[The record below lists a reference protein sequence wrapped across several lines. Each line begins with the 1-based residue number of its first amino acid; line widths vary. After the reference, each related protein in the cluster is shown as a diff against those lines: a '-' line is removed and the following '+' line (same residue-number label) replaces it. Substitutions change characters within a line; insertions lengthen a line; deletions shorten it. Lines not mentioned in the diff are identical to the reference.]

1 MRVKCSLCEKLET
14 INDDTLVA
22 KRLRNRPIH
31 TYMCDDC
38 QERIKVKTEARIK
51 TGRFSLY
58 QDPATKEKKKKK
70 GKKNRRRKKDLT
82 QVQVFFTY
90 LLFLLF
96 SHDAAVFYK

>member
-1 MRVKCSLCEKLET
+1 MRVKCSICEKLET
-14 INDDTLVA
+14 IDDDTLVA

-70 GKKNRRRKKDLT
+70 GKKNKRHKKRPDT
-82 QVQVFFTY
+82 CSG
-90 LLFLLF
+90 LFLRIHCSFFFARCSRIL
-96 SHDAAVFYK
+96 

>member
-1 MRVKCSLCEKLET
+1 MMRVKCSLCEKLET

-31 TYMCDDC
+31 TYMCVDC
-38 QERIKVKTEARIK
+38 QERIKVKTEERIK

-70 GKKNRRRKKDLT
+70 GKKEQKT
-82 QVQVFFTY
+82 
-90 LLFLLF
+90 
-96 SHDAAVFYK
+96 

>member
-38 QERIKVKTEARIK
+38 QQRIKVKTEARIK

-58 QDPATKEKKKKK
+58 QDPATKEK
-70 GKKNRRRKKDLT
+70 RKKRTEDVKKT
-82 QVQVFFTY
+82 
-90 LLFLLF
+90 
-96 SHDAAVFYK
+96 

>member
-1 MRVKCSLCEKLET
+1 MMRVKCSLCEKLET

-31 TYMCDDC
+31 TYMCDEC

-70 GKKNRRRKKDLT
+70 EKKEQKT
-82 QVQVFFTY
+82 
-90 LLFLLF
+90 
-96 SHDAAVFYK
+96 

>member
-38 QERIKVKTEARIK
+38 QERIKIKTEARIK
-51 TGRFSLY
+51 TCRFSLY

-70 GKKNRRRKKDLT
+70 GRGEPTEETPLT
-82 QVQVFFTY
+82 
-90 LLFLLF
+90 LALSP
-96 SHDAAVFYK
+96 SHYTNSV